1 MSDLDGNL
9 KVFGPITALQ
19 MPNLAQASGRLELQ
33 TNSNSASVFFEK
45 GNVTYAD
52 MTDQPMKLGE
62 YLLREGVI
70 TPSVLEKTLSLK
82 PKGRRLGQ
90 VLLEAGVIGEQ
101 DLQTAL
107 KEQIKEV
114 IYEVVRW
121 QEGRFVF
128 TAGERPQDTEVL
140 IDSPL
145 DHLMLEGL
153 KRLDEERGTG

>member
-9 KVFGPITALQ
+9 KIFGPITALQ
-19 MPNLAQASGRLELQ
+19 MPNLAQASGRLELK
-33 TNSNSASVFFEK
+33 TESNSARVFFEK

-52 MTDQPMKLGE
+52 MADQPMRLGE

-70 TPSVLEKTLSLK
+70 TRSVLDKTLALK
-82 PKGRRLGQ
+82 PKGKRLGN
-90 VLLEAGVIGEQ
+90 VLVEAGVIGEA
-101 DLQTAL
+101 DLQSAL

-114 IYEVVRW
+114 IYEIVRW
-121 QEGRFVF
+121 QEGRFIF
-128 TAGERPQDTEVL
+128 TSGERPQDTEVL